1 MSKEDDIKFIKD
13 FIDISIIDI
22 CKELKVDKANLYR
35 GNASADA
42 THKVKEELEKR
53 IKNIIK

>member
-53 IKNIIK
+53 IKK

>member
-35 GNASADA
+35 GNASADK
-42 THKVKEELEKR
+42 THQVRVELEKR
-53 IKNIIK
+53 IKNIIN